1 MLFIIRTTYQK
12 IITAKTLQRKTDFY
26 FSSHKSSSE
35 LFDNFENIKTI
46 GTHIIKPFP
55 VVN

>member
-35 LFDNFENIKTI
+35 LFDIFENKN
-46 GTHIIKPFP
+46 HRNPHNKAFP
-55 VVN
+55 SG